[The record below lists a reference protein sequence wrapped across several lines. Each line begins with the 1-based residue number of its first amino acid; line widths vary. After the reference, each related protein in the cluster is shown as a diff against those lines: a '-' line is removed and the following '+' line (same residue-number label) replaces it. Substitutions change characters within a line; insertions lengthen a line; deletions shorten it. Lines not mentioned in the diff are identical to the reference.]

1 MLQEQP
7 VSAVKVKEL
16 CERAG
21 INRTTFYLHYGS
33 PGDVLK
39 DIEKDFSSETEEYLT
54 SISPSLNDVMYIQ
67 AYLDFVEKNADVY
80 RILLIEPQYR
90 EFQRQFLQEM
100 IRIIQREYAPTV
112 PEEIQAETYAFILH
126 GNMAIIRNWMDS
138 NFQKDKA
145 SIAQLMYDLSDNA
158 LIALENYS

>member
-1 MLQEQP
+1 M
-7 VSAVKVKEL
+7 
-16 CERAG
+16 
-21 INRTTFYLHYGS
+21 
-33 PGDVLK
+33 
-39 DIEKDFSSETEEYLT
+39 
-54 SISPSLNDVMYIQ
+54 
-67 AYLDFVEKNADVY
+67 EKNADVY
-80 RILLIEPQYR
+80 RILLIEPQDR